1 MGTSSRNMNT
11 KIKKILGDDDNID
24 FNVVQNKM
32 PLILREAFNE
42 IEEKEYLKSNLFNL
56 FVKNALNVINLI
68 KNNDFS
74 SLGIDEKLKKEN
86 KQEFANQIINKV
98 VNSVNNQTDD
108 ENHLVSTSFKQSMKN
123 IILNENINDS
133 SFYNSFVNFFIKK
146 ITFGICFEPIIEKMN
161 YKNIKDIQKTENK
174 INELIEKAGNK
185 YISNKLNNIN
195 NNEELLNSMKNL
207 KKDLKT
213 IDETTTAT
221 NTLPFSK

>member
-1 MGTSSRNMNT
+1 
-11 KIKKILGDDDNID
+11 
-24 FNVVQNKM
+24 
-32 PLILREAFNE
+32 
-42 IEEKEYLKSNLFNL
+42 
-56 FVKNALNVINLI
+56 
-68 KNNDFS
+68 
-74 SLGIDEKLKKEN
+74 
-86 KQEFANQIINKV
+86 
-98 VNSVNNQTDD
+98 
-108 ENHLVSTSFKQSMKN
+108 MKN

-133 SFYNSFVNFFIKK
+133 SFYNSFVNSFIKK

-195 NNEELLNSMKNL
+195 NNEELINSMKNL

>member
-123 IILNENINDS
+123 LILNENINDS
-133 SFYNSFVNFFIKK
+133 SFYNSFVNSFIKK

>member
-133 SFYNSFVNFFIKK
+133 SFYNSFVNSFIKK

-161 YKNIKDIQKTENK
+161 YKNIKDIQKTESK

-195 NNEELLNSMKNL
+195 NNEELINSMKNL

>member
-133 SFYNSFVNFFIKK
+133 SFYNSFVNSFIKK